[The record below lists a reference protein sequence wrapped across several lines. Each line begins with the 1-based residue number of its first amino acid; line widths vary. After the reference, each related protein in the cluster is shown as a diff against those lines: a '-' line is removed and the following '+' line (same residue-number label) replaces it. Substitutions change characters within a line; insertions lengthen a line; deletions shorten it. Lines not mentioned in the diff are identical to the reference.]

1 MTTEKIVKEHNLELK
16 KKLIPDVNEPIFCNS
31 FLDPNDE
38 VYQQSLES
46 LTIIKN
52 NHEYKK
58 P

>member
-46 LTIIKN
+46 LTIIK
-52 NHEYKK
+52 K
-58 P
+58 